1 VLTSA
6 LAEVPT
12 IPVFGLEEV
21 AIRRGGNVVED
32 LLQSNTYANV
42 ELGMKRSERPER
54 CNEGIS
60 RVAH

>member
-1 VLTSA
+1 MLTSA

-54 CNEGIS
+54 
-60 RVAH
+60 